1 MSKLKNSLFILLIM
15 NNCLSAF
22 SQVTG
27 KIVDKTNFALE
38 YATAAI
44 YNQETNELVTG
55 VITDINGVFVFDNL
69 KKGKYYLEASFIGYE
84 VKTIQGITVVSTNK
98 TKDLGTLRLTLGN
111 TLNELV
117 IQGERATVINKIDR
131 QVLMLKSLKTLKEVQ
146 VSMLFEICHP

>member
-1 MSKLKNSLFILLIM
+1 MY
-15 NNCLSAF
+15 NCLSAL

-69 KKGKYYLEASFIGYE
+69 KKGTYYLEAFKKCRKQ
-84 VKTIQGITVVSTNK
+84 V
-98 TKDLGTLRLTLGN
+98 GN
-111 TLNELV
+111 
-117 IQGERATVINKIDR
+117 
-131 QVLMLKSLKTLKEVQ
+131 LKSIKSKNR
-146 VSMLFEICHP
+146 